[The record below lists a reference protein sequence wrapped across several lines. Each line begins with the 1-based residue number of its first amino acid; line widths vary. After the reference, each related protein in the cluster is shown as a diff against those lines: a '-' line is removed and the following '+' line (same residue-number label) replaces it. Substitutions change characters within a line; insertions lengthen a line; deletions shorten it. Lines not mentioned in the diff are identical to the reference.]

1 MAYITFENV
10 TKVYRSGEQEVRALD
25 GMSFT
30 VEKGELCVIVG
41 PSVQEKPRCSTFSA
55 AWTVSAAE
63 ACAWGIFAS
72 TA

>member
-30 VEKGELCVIVG
+30 VERG
-41 PSVQEKPRCSTFSA
+41 S
-55 AWTVSAAE
+55 
-63 ACAWGIFAS
+63 FA
-72 TA
+72 